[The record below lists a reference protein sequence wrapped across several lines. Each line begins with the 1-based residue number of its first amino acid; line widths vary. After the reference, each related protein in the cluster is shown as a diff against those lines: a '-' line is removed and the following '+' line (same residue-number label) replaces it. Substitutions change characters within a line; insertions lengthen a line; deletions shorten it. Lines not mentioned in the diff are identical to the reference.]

1 MGAKLIHI
9 SPDYVFNGEGT
20 LPYREDDPVDPVG
33 VYGKSKEAGE
43 RAIRDILEEH
53 YILRTSWLYGEYG
66 NNFVYTML

>member
-9 SPDYVFNGEGT
+9 STDYVFNGEGT
-20 LPYREDDPVDPVG
+20 RPYREDDSVDPAG

-53 YILRTSWLYGEYG
+53 YILRISLLYGKYG
-66 NNFVYTML
+66 NNFVYIML